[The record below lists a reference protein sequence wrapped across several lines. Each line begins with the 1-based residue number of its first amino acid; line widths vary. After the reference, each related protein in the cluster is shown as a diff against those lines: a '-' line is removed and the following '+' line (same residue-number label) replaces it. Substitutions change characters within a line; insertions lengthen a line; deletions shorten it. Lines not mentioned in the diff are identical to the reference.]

1 MTISRVGLL
10 PACLLLALACVDPTY
25 AGGPLTLGAAQER
38 AAANPAL
45 AAAAAELDAVRARAT
60 RDGLAPPLVL
70 GTELENVAG
79 NGEFR
84 GLDAAELTVQ
94 ISRPLELGGKR
105 AARRM
110 LGAATVARAELGLG
124 ISRLELRS
132 QVSQRFAAVVAAQAQ
147 RRLAEERTRMAQ
159 RTREE
164 VRRVVESA
172 RNPETDLRAAEIALA
187 NAELEQQWAAQQL
200 RVARVMLA
208 GTWGAREPDFDEAL
222 MPIESLAPLPDLA
235 ALAAGLPASASLQ
248 SLAADAQTA
257 VARERLA
264 RSESRPDLNLSLGV
278 RRLEAFGEQ
287 ALVMGVSLPLGTA
300 ARARLAQA
308 EARAEATAAARRRD
322 AVELEAH
329 QQLFERFQ
337 ELAQADQEFRTLR
350 DAMIPTAEKALALA
364 ERGFEAGRFS
374 FTALAQAQET
384 LFELR
389 RRRIEAA
396 ERHHLLLADIQRL
409 TGAAEAP

>member
-45 AAAAAELDAVRARAT
+45 AAAAAELDAVRARAA

-79 NGEFR
+79 NGELR

-105 AARRM
+105 AARRA

-124 ISRLELRS
+124 SSRLELRS
-132 QVSQRFAAVVAAQAQ
+132 LVSQRFTAVVAAQE
-147 RRLAEERTRMAQ
+147 RRQLADERVRMAQ
-159 RTREE
+159 HTREE

-187 NAELEQQWAAQQL
+187 NAELEQQRAAQQL
-200 RVARVMLA
+200 RVTRVMLA

-222 MPIESLAPLPDLA
+222 MPIESLAPLPDLE
-235 ALAAGLPASASLQ
+235 ALAARLPVSASLL
-248 SLAADAQTA
+248 SLAAEAQTA
-257 VARERLA
+257 MARERLA
-264 RSESRPDLNLSLGV
+264 HSESRPDLNLSLGI

-287 ALVMGVSLPLGTA
+287 ALVMGVSLPLGTGS
-300 ARARLAQA
+300 RARLAQM

-322 AVELEAH
+322 AVELDAH

-364 ERGFEAGRFS
+364 ARGFEAGRFS

-389 RRRIEAA
+389 RRRIDAA